1 MPAWFTR
8 TDCGRAKPGYM
19 GGNGLVTEPKGNAM
33 CTIFRR
39 QDAATYT
46 AETRAVRLSG
56 HATSIRLE
64 AAFWDILEEIARHEG
79 MSLGRF
85 VSTLHDEILFDQ
97 GKLQNFASL
106 LRVSCMHYVQ
116 NRDLYLAEKAT
127 RPPLRLV
134 AHGK

>member
-1 MPAWFTR
+1 
-8 TDCGRAKPGYM
+8 
-19 GGNGLVTEPKGNAM
+19 M

-39 QDAATYT
+39 QDPATYT

-56 HATSIRLE
+56 HVTSIRLE

-79 MSLGRF
+79 VSLGRF

-97 GKLQNFASL
+97 GELQNFASL

-116 NRDLYLAEKAT
+116 NRDSYLAEKAT
-127 RPPLRLV
+127 PLRLV